1 MTFLPAEMLENF
13 HFLRP
18 VFLWGLLPAF
28 IIVCLL
34 LFIQNNRSTWSRAID
49 PALLPFLLDKN
60 SSPRAT
66 YPIFGLLLLWT
77 LGLVSLA
84 GPVWEQIPVP
94 VQEREDALVIV
105 ADMSMSMYA
114 TDVAPN
120 RAIRAQRKI
129 IDVLNSR
136 REEGQ
141 TALVV
146 YAGDAHAVTPL
157 TDDVETINNLV
168 SSLQPNIMP
177 VLGSKPATGV
187 ELALALL
194 ENSNLPQAQILLLTD
209 GINADDIGA
218 IQNLLNGTQHT
229 LSVLGIGT
237 EQGAPIPQEGG
248 GFLRDNNNAIVIP
261 RLERGQ
267 LQQLAASTN
276 GRYADALLTDEDID
290 FLLDENIF
298 DENESLVEAER
309 EFDIWYETGP
319 YLLLLAL
326 PLAALAF
333 RRGWLLG
340 LLLTVV
346 FMPEQ
351 QVYAW
356 ELKDLWV
363 NKDTQATQAFE
374 EENYDQAATLF
385 KNQAWRAAANYK
397 VGNFENTVADL
408 NLLED
413 AESHYNRGNALARLN
428 RFPEAIASYDQVLAL
443 APDHEDA
450 QYNKELLEQLMEQ
463 QEQEQEQQQQQ
474 NNEGEN
480 QDQEQQEGEQQQ
492 NQQQQQS
499 QDQQQSEQ
507 SEQDQQQEQEQQSQD
522 QQQSDEESESDPQE
536 QEMPEPQEG
545 EQPDSEEEQAMQQ
558 WLRRIPDDPGE
569 LLRRKFQYQ
578 AARRRFEEIQNPNL
592 AEQEGNE
599 QIW

>member
-1 MTFLPAEMLENF
+1 MTFLPAEMIENF

-18 VFLWGLLPAF
+18 LFLWGLLPAF

-34 LFIQNNRSTWSRAID
+34 LYIQSSRSTWTRAID
-49 PALLPFLLDKN
+49 PALLPFLLEK
-60 SSPRAT
+60 STSPKVV
-66 YPIFGLLLLWT
+66 YPAFGLFLLWV
-77 LGLVSLA
+77 LAILALA
-84 GPVWEQIPVP
+84 GPVWQQIPVP
-94 VQEREDALVIV
+94 VQEREDALVMV

-168 SSLQPNIMP
+168 PSLQPNIMP
-177 VLGSKPATGV
+177 VRGSKPSTGID
-187 ELALALL
+187 LALTLL
-194 ENSNLPQAQILLLTD
+194 ENSNLPEAQILLITD
-209 GINADDIGA
+209 GLAPDDIGA
-218 IQNLLNGTQHT
+218 IENLLDGTLHR

-237 EQGAPIPQEGG
+237 EEGSPIPQEGG

-261 RLERGQ
+261 RLESAL
-267 LQQLAASTN
+267 LQQLATSAG
-276 GRYADALLTDEDID
+276 GRYAQALLTDEDIN
-290 FLLDENIF
+290 FLLDKSIF
-298 DENESLVEAER
+298 DENENLVDVER

-319 YLLLLAL
+319 YILLLVL

-340 LLLTVV
+340 LCLALIFV
-346 FMPEQ
+346 PDRSA
-351 QVYAW
+351 YAW

-363 NKDTQATQAFE
+363 KKDTQGTSAFE
-374 EENYDQAATLF
+374 QENYDEAATLF
-385 KNQAWRAAANYK
+385 EDSAWRAVANYRT
-397 VGNFENTVADL
+397 GNFENTVSDL
-408 NLLED
+408 NLLDD
-413 AESHYNRGNALARLN
+413 AESHYNRGNALARLD
-428 RFPEAIASYDQVLAL
+428 RYPEAISAYEQTLAL
-443 APDHEDA
+443 APEHEDA
-450 QYNKELLEQLMEQ
+450 QFNKALLEQLME
-463 QEQEQEQQQQQ
+463 EQEQQQQQ
-474 NNEGEN
+474 QQNSEGEN
-480 QDQEQQEGEQQQ
+480 QEQEQQEGDEQQDQQQQEQQNQDQQTEQSDQEQQQEQQQ
-492 NQQQQQS
+492 NQ
-499 QDQQQSEQ
+499 DQQESD
-507 SEQDQQQEQEQQSQD
+507 QD
-522 QQQSDEESESDPQE
+522 SESDPQE

-592 AEQEGNE
+592 AEQEGNDE
-599 QIW
+599 IW

>member
-1 MTFLPAEMLENF
+1 MNFLPAEMLENF

-18 VFLWGLLPAF
+18 LFLWGLAPAF

-34 LFIQNNRSTWSRAID
+34 LFIQSNRSTWTRAID

-60 SSPRAT
+60 ASPRAT

-77 LGLVSLA
+77 LGLFAMA
-84 GPVWEQIPVP
+84 GPAWEQIPVP

-177 VLGSKPATGV
+177 VLGSKPAAGV

-218 IQNLLNGTQHT
+218 IQNLLNGSQHT

-237 EQGAPIPQEGG
+237 EQGAPIPQDGG

-261 RLERGQ
+261 RLERAL
-267 LQQLAASTN
+267 LQQLAATTN
-276 GRYADALLTDEDID
+276 GRYADALLTDEDIE

-298 DENESLVEAER
+298 DENENLVEAER

-340 LLLTVV
+340 LLLAVMFT
-346 FMPEQ
+346 PEKQ
-351 QVYAW
+351 AYAW
-356 ELKDLWV
+356 ELKDLFV
-363 NKDTQATQAFE
+363 NKDTQGTQAFE

-428 RFPEAIASYDQVLAL
+428 RFPEAIAAYDQVLAL

-463 QEQEQEQQQQQ
+463 QEQEQQQQQ

-480 QDQEQQEGEQQQ
+480 QDQEQQEGEEQQD
-492 NQQQQQS
+492 QQQQQS

-522 QQQSDEESESDPQE
+522 QQESEQDSETDPQE

-599 QIW
+599 EIW

>member
-463 QEQEQEQQQQQ
+463 QEQEQQQQQ

-492 NQQQQQS
+492 DQQQQQS